1 MDVVTLDLR
10 ADILIDERVEF
21 LRRRFAAGMGIKFG
35 GAGRHQRQQSG
46 DEVGI
51 YPPIL
56 QQPED
61 PICVP
66 NLAGGEMRQSPA
78 SQTVENCC
86 VAVTGEPFALVE
98 APVEFVRIACEAE
111 VAHVPIAMM
120 LHQQIEHGR
129 VQMHVEM
136 TVYMIQSEPGFV
148 ELRELGGDL
157 FFEQGT

>member
-1 MDVVTLDLR
+1 LDVVTLDLR

-51 YPPIL
+51 YPPI
-56 QQPED
+56 
-61 PICVP
+61 
-66 NLAGGEMRQSPA
+66 
-78 SQTVENCC
+78 
-86 VAVTGEPFALVE
+86 
-98 APVEFVRIACEAE
+98 EFVRIAGEAE

-136 TVYMIQSEPGFV
+136 TVYMIQSETGFV